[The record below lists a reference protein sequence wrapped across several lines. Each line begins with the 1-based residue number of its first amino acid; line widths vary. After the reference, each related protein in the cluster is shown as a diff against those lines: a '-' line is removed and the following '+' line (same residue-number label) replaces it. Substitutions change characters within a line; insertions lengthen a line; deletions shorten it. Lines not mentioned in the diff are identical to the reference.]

1 MTRIEGTMR
10 VHMHTKF
17 CFLCV
22 LTFLFHQCS
31 HCHEGGHHHQH
42 DGHHHNDH
50 DSAHSDLQISEAPY
64 VRGVTESP
72 GSKSGH
78 AGDALEE
85 EQRFYIQQLFRRYGQ
100 EDRLDFKGFQSLLF
114 SLGLG
119 EVKVVGL
126 DHEDLGHD
134 HVAHLEVLDML
145 HGHSSTNAGHSHG
158 QGHRHSHTTQMRP
171 HQKQDSQHPHTEG
184 APTRCSQ
191 TTAGPTD
198 HEHDHEHDHEQD
210 HNHTKVEENDHQH
223 DTHDFGDH
231 NNHTHDEE
239 HKHQQVNHRDL
250 SSQPHPDHDHSNHSD
265 HEHDY
270 NHIHEVHT
278 DIGGTHLD
286 QEKLEPSQVPQR
298 LQPTPTENR
307 PKKPWKPGRVRG
319 QRGRDKTTS
328 SHTPASDDH
337 DHDNTHDHNHTHG
350 HSHSHKDKREA
361 PGALPVPTLPVSMP
375 AGHPGGLTHQHEEVR
390 LFFICFFLFFIKC
403 TCCGFQ
409 FAFLTFVIVLRHS
422 ELLRCVKQVVEA
434 SFPPSLTH
442 YFLIGSLCHFLFFLF
457 YWSVT
462 PANSKNNI
470 KVIH

>member
-31 HCHEGGHHHQH
+31 RCHEGGHHHQH

-184 APTRCSQ
+184 VPTRCSQ
-191 TTAGPTD
+191 TTAGPAEHDHDHD
-198 HEHDHEHDHEQD
+198 HEHEHDHDHDHEHDHNHD

-307 PKKPWKPGRVRG
+307 PKKPRKPGRVRG

-390 LFFICFFLFFIKC
+390 LLLLFFFFIKC

-409 FAFLTFVIVLRHS
+409 FAFLTFVMVLGHS

-442 YFLIGSLCHFLFFLF
+442 LFSD
-457 YWSVT
+457 W
-462 PANSKNNI
+462 
-470 KVIH
+470 

>member
-1 MTRIEGTMR
+1 MR

-442 YFLIGSLCHFLFFLF
+442 YFLIGSLCHFF
-457 YWSVT
+457 
-462 PANSKNNI
+462 
-470 KVIH
+470 